1 MDTSLDKRELSTGHV
16 GFFDVRREFK
26 SKIEEIFFPLF
37 LFSLVS
43 LLRRDYYVLFL
54 VSIESRMIVIGIGV
68 SIVLGFLVISFG
80 IRLKNGFLNLNYSN
94 YERLKS

>member
-26 SKIEEIFFPLF
+26 SKTRYFFPLF

-43 LLRRDYYVLFL
+43 LLRGDYYVLFL